1 MHEIAAWGL
10 LWERQRF
17 NSAVS
22 FLADVQIQ
30 SKAPMKLLGIYFY
43 TLPRRK
49 AGLLPCLSTA
59 TVLLKS

>member
-30 SKAPMKLLGIYFY
+30 SKAPMKLLGISSYI
-43 TLPRRK
+43 LPLRK
-49 AGLLPCLSTA
+49 AGLHPCLSTA
-59 TVLLKS
+59 VLLKS